1 MTLDI
6 FSQLSIL
13 LVIATVVGFLTKL
26 LRQPFMI
33 AYIFT
38 GIAAGPLLFDMLH
51 GGQHFYEIFSDLGI
65 ILLLFVVGLSLNF
78 NYLKKVGKVAL
89 VAGVGQVVFTAI
101 IGVLILKMLGFS
113 LHTSVFLAVA
123 ITFSSTIIIT
133 KLLSDKKDTDSVYGR
148 YTIGLMLVQD
158 VIAIVILLLLDAGQN
173 NSGLLQSV
181 LLLVVKGVGLVG
193 AVYIL
198 SRFIVPKLLERVAY
212 SNEFLFLFTLAWCF
226 GITVL
231 IKNLGFSLEVGAIFA
246 GISLSSSPYQVE
258 IGSRVKPLRDFFLIL
273 FFIILGAEMNLANL
287 SNALI
292 PGVVLSLFILIGNPF
307 ILYILFR
314 VMKFTRRNSFLSG
327 LTAAQVSEFGFIL
340 LFIGKEMGYVS
351 GNELAIFTVVAL
363 ITIFISSYLITFN
376 EQLYKF
382 FLPVF
387 EFFGKDRFQQPE
399 KKPQIY
405 DTWIIGYHRIGMRVV
420 ETLRQKKESF
430 AVIDFNPEVVKQLE
444 QQKIPVFFGDV
455 ADIEFL
461 AELPLYKAKTIISTI
476 PAIDDQ
482 INLLK
487 HIRAH
492 SKKVNII
499 VNSPQVESID
509 ILYAEGADYVI
520 MPHLLGGS
528 WISELL
534 RRTKFTSQSTKKL
547 RAEQLRELAGE

>member
-13 LVIATVVGFLTKL
+13 LVIATATGFLTKL

-33 AYIFT
+33 AYILT
-38 GIAAGPLLFDMLH
+38 GIAAGPLLFNLLH
-51 GGQHFYEIFSDLGI
+51 SGQHFYEVFSDLGI

-78 NYLKKVGKVAL
+78 NYLKKVGRVAL

-101 IGVLILKMLGFS
+101 IGILLLKVLGFS

-158 VIAIVILLLLDAGQN
+158 VIAIVILLLLDSGLN
-173 NSGLLQSV
+173 NFGLLQSI
-181 LLLVVKGVGLVG
+181 LLLVAKGAALIG
-193 AVYIL
+193 ATYIL
-198 SRFIVPKLLERVAY
+198 SRFVVPKLLDRVAY

-246 GISLSSSPYQVE
+246 GLSLSSSPYQME

-287 SNALI
+287 SNALV

-314 VMKFTRRNSFLSG
+314 VMKFTRRNSFLAG

-340 LFIGKEMGYVS
+340 LFIGKELGYVS

-363 ITIFISSYLITFN
+363 VTIFTSSYLITFN

-382 FLPVF
+382 FLPMF
-387 EFFGKDRFQQPE
+387 KFFGKDRFQQLE
-399 KKPQIY
+399 KNPQLY
-405 DTWIIGYHRIGMRVV
+405 DTWIIGYHRIGMRIV
-420 ETLRQKKESF
+420 ETLRQQKKSF

-444 QQKIPVFFGDV
+444 KQKIPVFFGDV

-461 AELPLYKAKTIISTI
+461 AELPLHKAKTIISTI
-476 PAIDDQ
+476 PSVDDQ

-487 HIRAH
+487 HVRAH

-499 VNSPQVESID
+499 VNSSQIEFINT
-509 ILYAEGADYVI
+509 LYAEGADYVI

-534 RRTKFTSQSTKKL
+534 KKTKFNSQSTKKL
-547 RAEQLRELAGE
+547 KEEQLQELARE